1 MPVYFKR
8 IEISNGCFY
17 YRRMQNSGIK
27 YQKKENIMK
36 LLTVAVF
43 VSFLCTPVC
52 GSAKVPT
59 PQSDD
64 VKIALAKKNQ
74 FVVKFLDVINQSGKK
89 MKELIALESFRND
102 KKLFIFRNS
111 KGNLQDFSVGD
122 IKEIVFTRL
131 RQGVLTGKPPSLR
144 VVVWNGEEKNF
155 ELNYGDVKIK
165 NGYLF
170 LDQEVVSKNFGSLDM
185 LKANSSEWSD
195 KFRNFWTKK
204 EKGSPEIYAKHFTYE
219 VWSGFISRQMAAEY
233 CSNCLKIEILS
244 IQPDPEKETLL
255 IRCQDVFYDRYWE

>member
-1 MPVYFKR
+1 
-8 IEISNGCFY
+8 
-17 YRRMQNSGIK
+17 
-27 YQKKENIMK
+27 MK

-64 VKIALAKKNQ
+64 VKIALAKENQ